1 MRLLLNGRELSGV
14 LPGDATLGVALLE
27 VQKHHISED
36 EVIAAVAIDG
46 QPLTAERLSD
56 WKDRPVSEFSETH
69 IEAPL
74 RKLLAADGLRVLSEG
89 LRESQST
96 RLEIVEGVSQGRT
109 GEAMERLSVYIGT
122 WDIAQKSMSSA
133 CRLLDFDID
142 GIDRTGDLSG
152 YPAEVCAMLEG
163 VGRLTDQ
170 LQEVK
175 SALEASDLVLLGD
188 ILDYEFGEITDQW
201 CSMLDSLAG
210 HFEGRV

>member
-74 RKLLAADGLRVLSEG
+74 R
-89 LRESQST
+89 
-96 RLEIVEGVSQGRT
+96 
-109 GEAMERLSVYIGT
+109 
-122 WDIAQKSMSSA
+122 
-133 CRLLDFDID
+133 
-142 GIDRTGDLSG
+142 
-152 YPAEVCAMLEG
+152 
-163 VGRLTDQ
+163 
-170 LQEVK
+170 
-175 SALEASDLVLLGD
+175 
-188 ILDYEFGEITDQW
+188 
-201 CSMLDSLAG
+201 
-210 HFEGRV
+210 